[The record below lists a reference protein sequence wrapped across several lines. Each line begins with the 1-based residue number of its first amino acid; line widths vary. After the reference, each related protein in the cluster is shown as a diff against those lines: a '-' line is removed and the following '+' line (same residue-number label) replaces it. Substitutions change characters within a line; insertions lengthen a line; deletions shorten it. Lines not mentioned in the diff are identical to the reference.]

1 MIDIAVFA
9 MRARPFC
16 HQHLYNIV
24 QALEHAQYAFV
35 IVGSANEPINF
46 RNPFTAAEVKQMV
59 RGSLTPMQNDRVYI
73 FEMEDQDSDRT
84 WVTKVQEAVR
94 AEAER
99 LSIADPK
106 ISLIGYQKDSSGYYL
121 DLFPKWGSIRTENY
135 GDGAS
140 ATDIREALYLSVDD
154 PARALGEMD
163 LPKGTEV
170 FLRQWINSPEFWRM
184 QAEHNFNVAEA
195 DKFPEHPYNDWHW
208 HECAD
213 AVLFQSGAVLLVRRG
228 QMPGKVLWALPGG
241 HRQMERFQE
250 TALRELTE
258 ETAILELNPDLT
270 MNDLRLAI
278 RDKEVFDDPWRST
291 RMITTTVAFGMI
303 LPGDTQPLVRGSDDA
318 KEARWWNLDEVTRE
332 MMFEDH
338 FLILSHFANTLP
350 SVR

>member
-9 MRARPFC
+9 MRARPFG
-16 HQHLYNIV
+16 HQHLYNIQ

-35 IVGSANEPINF
+35 IVGSANEAINF
-46 RNPFTAAEVKQMV
+46 RNAFTAAEVKQMV
-59 RGSLTPMQNDRVYI
+59 RGSLTPMQNDRVYL

-94 AEAER
+94 TEAAR

-106 ISLIGYQKDSSGYYL
+106 ISLIGYQKDDSGYYL
-121 DLFPKWGSIRTENY
+121 DLFPKWGSIRTDNY

-140 ATDIREALYLSVDD
+140 ATDVRVALYNSGD
-154 PARALGEMD
+154 PAHTLGLLD

-170 FLRQWINSPEFWRM
+170 FLRQWINSDDFRRM
-184 QAEHNFNVAEA
+184 QGEFLFNIAEGN
-195 DKFPEHPYNDWHW
+195 KFPAHPYNGWHW
-208 HECAD
+208 HECGD
-213 AVLFQSGAVLLVRRG
+213 AVLFQSGMVLLVRRG
-228 QMPGKVLWALPGG
+228 QMPGKGQWALPGG

-250 TALRELTE
+250 TALRELCE
-258 ETAILELNPDLT
+258 ETAILELNPNLT

-278 RDKEVFDDPWRST
+278 RDKEIFDNPWRST
-291 RMITTTVAFGMI
+291 RMVSTTVAFGMV
-303 LPGDTQPLVRGSDDA
+303 LPGNELPKVRGSDDA
-318 KEARWWNLDEVTRE
+318 AEARWWNLDEVTRE

-338 FLILSHFANTLP
+338 YLIIRHFANTLP